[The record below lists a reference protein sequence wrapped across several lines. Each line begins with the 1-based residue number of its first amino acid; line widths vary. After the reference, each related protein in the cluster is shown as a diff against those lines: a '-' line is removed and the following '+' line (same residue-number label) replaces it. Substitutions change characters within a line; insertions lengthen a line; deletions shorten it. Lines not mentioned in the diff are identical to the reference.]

1 MARGLGV
8 KQSSPFARVAM
19 FVACIIV
26 GIVVFVFSPGG
37 GSEPIELYLVE
48 AAARGRSAA
57 RRVIRKYS
65 EAAQIDG
72 ELPEIGGDAL
82 KLKPAGRIV
91 SIGAAHTRGLLHR
104 GVWIFVLDPQQ
115 HVLVMKRSAAT
126 VTCPGA
132 FSLVGEHSAPREA
145 WDATARR
152 GLREELGI
160 AVEPASLAQL
170 GAPVLFRTDYKRE
183 GGLRAGYGEK
193 QDAQATAFFVAFVDN
208 ATASQLRPDSEVADY
223 RWKELHELD
232 ADARAA
238 ARGTLGFATAFC
250 NEPIRR
256 LLVLGLKRLR
266 ARLESRP

>member
-1 MARGLGV
+1 M
-8 KQSSPFARVAM
+8 
-19 FVACIIV
+19 
-26 GIVVFVFSPGG
+26 
-37 GSEPIELYLVE
+37 
-48 AAARGRSAA
+48 
-57 RRVIRKYS
+57 
-65 EAAQIDG
+65 
-72 ELPEIGGDAL
+72 
-82 KLKPAGRIV
+82 
-91 SIGAAHTRGLLHR
+91 
-104 GVWIFVLDPQQ
+104 LDPRRR
-115 HVLVMKRSAAT
+115 VLVMKRSAAT

-170 GAPVLFRTDYKRE
+170 GAPVLFMTDYKRE

-223 RWKELHELD
+223 RWKTLHELD

-266 ARLESRP
+266 ARLDSS

>member
-1 MARGLGV
+1 M
-8 KQSSPFARVAM
+8 
-19 FVACIIV
+19 
-26 GIVVFVFSPGG
+26 
-37 GSEPIELYLVE
+37 
-48 AAARGRSAA
+48 
-57 RRVIRKYS
+57 
-65 EAAQIDG
+65 
-72 ELPEIGGDAL
+72 
-82 KLKPAGRIV
+82 
-91 SIGAAHTRGLLHR
+91 
-104 GVWIFVLDPQQ
+104 VLE
-115 HVLVMKRSAAT
+115 R
-126 VTCPGA
+126 
-132 FSLVGEHSAPREA
+132 
-145 WDATARR
+145 ARR

-160 AVEPASLAQL
+160 AVEPSSLTQL

-223 RWKELHELD
+223 RWKELRELD

-266 ARLESRP
+266 ARLDSS

>member
-26 GIVVFVFSPGG
+26 GIVVFVLSPGG

-48 AAARGRSAA
+48 AAARGRSVA

-65 EAAQIDG
+65 EASKIDG
-72 ELPEIGGDAL
+72 ELPDIGGDAL

-104 GVWIFVLDPQQ
+104 GVWIFVLDPRRR
-115 HVLVMKRSAAT
+115 VLVMQRSAAT

-132 FSLVGEHSAPREA
+132 WALVGEHSAPREA
-145 WDATARR
+145 WEATARR
-152 GLREELGI
+152 GLREELGV

-266 ARLESRP
+266 ARLDSRP